1 MQKILLISE
10 VASLGRAFER
20 YADAHQNQSRR
31 VVSVTSYGVNTESLQ
46 GMISSVPASETASH
60 ADEAA
65 NVDTEDATYV
75 IDPEDRHPMT
85 GQLTMVQ
92 KERIINLLGA
102 WSEPTL
108 AEKKTDVLPTVN
120 EILQFRRALEYL
132 HTAYPFSGSFG
143 LADRR
148 ESTIESA
155 QDVYTR
161 LLLRSPDPNVLH
173 FDVIALLGVSASG
186 KLDTDKLKDLI
197 KLFRPDRDGAME
209 CVDFVK
215 SIDEVYKTLRL
226 LRASVAN
233 SSKIDRA
240 FERIFNFVF
249 YAIVFCLILSQL
261 GYDPLALFL
270 SISGMWLF
278 SGFSK
283 RLV

>member
-1 MQKILLISE
+1 MTKILLVSE

-20 YADAHQNQSRR
+20 Y
-31 VVSVTSYGVNTESLQ
+31 VNTHREQERRSISAANYGLDSGRLG
-46 GMISSVPASETASH
+46 GMITSMPNDPSGRNL
-60 ADEAA
+60 DNAA
-65 NVDTEDATYV
+65 EDIDMEGARYV

-85 GQLTMVQ
+85 GQLSMVQ
-92 KERIINLLGA
+92 KERILTLLGA
-102 WSEPTL
+102 WAEPTL

-132 HTAYPFSGSFG
+132 HTSYPFSGSFG

-148 ESTIESA
+148 ESTIESS
-155 QDVYTR
+155 QEVYDR
-161 LLLRSPDPNVLH
+161 LLLRSIDPNTLH
-173 FDVIALLGVSASG
+173 FDVIALLGVG
-186 KLDTDKLKDLI
+186 RDGELDSEKLKQLI
-197 KLFRPDRDGAME
+197 KLFRPDRDGTMR

-215 SIDEVYKTLRL
+215 AIDEVYKELRL

-249 YAIVFCLILSQL
+249 YAIVCCLILSQL

-270 SISGMWLF
+270 SISG
-278 SGFSK
+278 K
-283 RLV
+283 